1 MDRAQR
7 LAAVVIEDRA
17 ELEALAPDWDRLA
30 EGARAPFG
38 APAWAL
44 GWWRHLA
51 PRGARLAVVAV
62 RDADELVGL
71 APFYASRRFG
81 VTVLRLISAGLASR
95 VDILASRDR
104 EREVAAALAGAL
116 AGEVRPDLLRWEG
129 VDGVDA
135 LGAAAL
141 AELARW
147 PGPPALAGA
156 GTFGAGARARRPF
169 IL

>member
-30 EGARAPFG
+30 EDARAPFG
-38 APAWAL
+38 APAWTL

-71 APFYASRRFG
+71 APFYA
-81 VTVLRLISAGLASR
+81 R
-95 VDILASRDR
+95 VGSGSPSCA
-104 EREVAAALAGAL
+104 
-116 AGEVRPDLLRWEG
+116 
-129 VDGVDA
+129 
-135 LGAAAL
+135 
-141 AELARW
+141 
-147 PGPPALAGA
+147 
-156 GTFGAGARARRPF
+156 
-169 IL
+169 